1 MTTYNQDGTPM
12 GGGGSNQLMDLFA
25 IVSNPD
31 AYNSKIQA
39 LQDAINEHKK
49 VIDAVGPAK
58 DILALREQTKIA
70 RDEAAAKISIA
81 QTQADEVL
89 AAANA
94 QAEAIVN
101 RAREEMVALTEEAKA
116 AKEEAKADAK
126 AVKKAL
132 KDAEQAKADADAIV
146 ADYTARSKL
155 LASSQAT
162 LDAAIVGAKETKDAI
177 INKHLAFIQGL

>member
-58 DILALREQTKIA
+58 DILGLREQTKSA
-70 RDEAAAKISIA
+70 RDEAVAKIKDA
-81 QTQADEVL
+81 QIKADEML

-94 QAEAIVN
+94 QAAATVSRTNEDMA
-101 RAREEMVALTEEAKA
+101 ALAAEAKA
-116 AKEEAKADAK
+116 AKDEAKADAK

-132 KDAEQAKADADAIV
+132 KDAEQAKADADAVV
-146 ADYTARSKL
+146 ADYKARSGA
-155 LASSQAT
+155 LADSQAT
-162 LDAAIVGAKETKDAI
+162 LDAAIAEAQTVKNAI
-177 INKHLAFIQGL
+177 IAKHQAFIQGL